1 MLLYEVQTEL
11 TSQTVPEVIFPPI
24 FGTFGDGERGR
35 GVSARGSECSINCI
49 VKRFDEIVLI
59 DFEF

>member
-11 TSQTVPEVIFPPI
+11 MSQTVPEVVFPPI

-35 GVSARGSECSINCI
+35 GIGARGSECSIHCI
-49 VKRFDEIVLI
+49 LKRFDEIFFI

>member
-11 TSQTVPEVIFPPI
+11 TSQTVLKVIFPPI

-35 GVSARGSECSINCI
+35 GVGARGLECSINCI
-49 VKRFDEIVLI
+49 LKRFDEIFLI
-59 DFEF
+59 GFEF